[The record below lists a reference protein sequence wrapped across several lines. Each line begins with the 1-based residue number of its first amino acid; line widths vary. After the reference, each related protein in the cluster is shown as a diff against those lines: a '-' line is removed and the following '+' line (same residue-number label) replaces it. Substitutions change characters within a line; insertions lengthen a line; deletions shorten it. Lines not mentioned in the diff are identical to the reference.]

1 MNARC
6 ADIALN
12 RCFLVCEGL
21 IFIASSDGAVSSGWR
36 VSELAFPLVDG
47 GAILGQWSGGSVLLR
62 GGLKTGH
69 WLG

>member
-1 MNARC
+1 MLPEPSKTNVKQIRT
-6 ADIALN
+6 
-12 RCFLVCEGL
+12 RF
-21 IFIASSDGAVSSGWR
+21 
-36 VSELAFPLVDG
+36 VDG